1 MSNKPFRHFSPI
13 VLVGYFWWRCSPVT
27 TAHPHFEVPRT
38 SNVEVRTMPTDTRG
52 GGYQPGA
59 GCELVVHAHEGE
71 AEELV
76 GLETDET
83 SGDEEGESDTVINHV
98 WV

>member
-1 MSNKPFRHFSPI
+1 MPI
-13 VLVGYFWWRCSPVT
+13 
-27 TAHPHFEVPRT
+27 
-38 SNVEVRTMPTDTRG
+38 DTRG

-59 GCELVVHAHEGE
+59 GCELIVHAHEGE